1 MGNYLSYYSENY
13 DGYSSNEMEISDD
26 EDVMIISRSFSDSAL
41 EITSEKQRDTLVK
54 NIRQLNL
61 NKSRVENA
69 ISCIYQK
76 NKLEE
81 SFKNKIESLKDKLFQ
96 TENEVEVLHLKNVR
110 LQNKYDSLVIE
121 KNREVKELKQL
132 VSIMKLQYERLKNKK
147 DQ

>member
-13 DGYSSNEMEISDD
+13 DGYTSNEMEISDD

-41 EITSEKQRDTLVK
+41 EIASEKQRDILVK
-54 NIRQLNL
+54 NIRELNL

-110 LQNKYDSLVIE
+110 LQNKYDSLVVE
-121 KNREVKELKQL
+121 KNKEVKELKQL

>member
-13 DGYSSNEMEISDD
+13 DGYTSNEMEISDD

-54 NIRQLNL
+54 NIQQLNL

>member
-13 DGYSSNEMEISDD
+13 DGYTSNEMEISDD
-26 EDVMIISRSFSDSAL
+26 EDTMIISRSFSDSAL

-54 NIRQLNL
+54 NIRQLKL
-61 NKSRVENA
+61 SKCRVENA

-81 SFKNKIESLKDKLFQ
+81 SFKNKIENLKDKLFQ

-110 LQNKYDSLVIE
+110 LQNKYDSLIIE

-132 VSIMKLQYERLKNKK
+132 VSIMKLQYERLKSKK

>member
-1 MGNYLSYYSENY
+1 MGNYLSYYSEY
-13 DGYSSNEMEISDD
+13 SSEYSSNNMEISDD
-26 EDVMIISRSFSDSAL
+26 EDTMIISRSFSDSAL

-54 NIRQLNL
+54 NIRQLKL
-61 NKSRVENA
+61 SKCRVENA

-121 KNREVKELKQL
+121 KNKEVKELKQL
-132 VSIMKLQYERLKNKK
+132 VSIMKLSYERLKSKK

>member
-13 DGYSSNEMEISDD
+13 DGYTSNEMEISDD

-41 EITSEKQRDTLVK
+41 EIASEKQRDTLVK
-54 NIRQLNL
+54 NIRELNL

-121 KNREVKELKQL
+121 KNKEVKELKQL

>member
-41 EITSEKQRDTLVK
+41 EIASEKQRDTLVK
-54 NIRQLNL
+54 NIRELNL

-121 KNREVKELKQL
+121 KNKEVKELKQL
-132 VSIMKLQYERLKNKK
+132 VSIMKLQYECLKNKK

>member
-13 DGYSSNEMEISDD
+13 DGYTSNEMEISDD

-41 EITSEKQRDTLVK
+41 EIASEKQRDTLVK
-54 NIRQLNL
+54 NIRELNL
-61 NKSRVENA
+61 SKSRVENA

-132 VSIMKLQYERLKNKK
+132 VSIMKLQYERLKSKK

>member
-13 DGYSSNEMEISDD
+13 DGYTSNEMEISDD

-41 EITSEKQRDTLVK
+41 EIASEKQRDTLVK
-54 NIRQLNL
+54 NIRELNL

>member
-1 MGNYLSYYSENY
+1 MGNYLSYYNEYSSE
-13 DGYSSNEMEISDD
+13 YSSNNMEISDD
-26 EDVMIISRSFSDSAL
+26 EDTMIISRSFSDSAL
-41 EITSEKQRDTLVK
+41 EIASEKQRDQLVK
-54 NIRQLNL
+54 NIRELNL

-96 TENEVEVLHLKNVR
+96 TENEVDVLHLKNVR

-121 KNREVKELKQL
+121 KNKEIKELKQL
-132 VSIMKLQYERLKNKK
+132 VSIMKLQYERLKSKK

>member
-26 EDVMIISRSFSDSAL
+26 EDVIIISRSFSDSAL

-121 KNREVKELKQL
+121 KNKEVKELKQL

>member
-13 DGYSSNEMEISDD
+13 DGYTSNEMEISDD

-54 NIRQLNL
+54 NIQQLNL

-110 LQNKYDSLVIE
+110 LQNKYDS
-121 KNREVKELKQL
+121 
-132 VSIMKLQYERLKNKK
+132 
-147 DQ
+147 

>member
-13 DGYSSNEMEISDD
+13 NGYTSNEMELSDD

-54 NIRQLNL
+54 NIRELNL

-132 VSIMKLQYERLKNKK
+132 VSIMKLSYERLKNKK

>member
-13 DGYSSNEMEISDD
+13 DGYTSNEMEISDD

-41 EITSEKQRDTLVK
+41 EIASEKQRDTLVK
-54 NIRQLNL
+54 NIRELNL

-110 LQNKYDSLVIE
+110 LQNKYDSLVVE
-121 KNREVKELKQL
+121 KDREVKELKQL

>member
-13 DGYSSNEMEISDD
+13 DGYTSNEMEISDD

-41 EITSEKQRDTLVK
+41 EIASEKQRDTLVK
-54 NIRQLNL
+54 NIRELNL

-110 LQNKYDSLVIE
+110 LQNKYDSLVVE
-121 KNREVKELKQL
+121 KNKEVKELKQL

>member
-26 EDVMIISRSFSDSAL
+26 EDTMIISRSFSDSAL

-121 KNREVKELKQL
+121 KNKEVKELKQL
-132 VSIMKLQYERLKNKK
+132 VSIMKLSYERLKNKK

>member
-1 MGNYLSYYSENY
+1 MGNYLSYYSEY
-13 DGYSSNEMEISDD
+13 SSEYSSNEMEISDD
-26 EDVMIISRSFSDSAL
+26 EDTMIISRSFSDSAL

-96 TENEVEVLHLKNVR
+96 TENEVEILHLKNVR

>member
-1 MGNYLSYYSENY
+1 MGNYLSYYSETY
-13 DGYSSNEMEISDD
+13 DGYTSNEMEISDD

-41 EITSEKQRDTLVK
+41 EIASEKQRDTLVK

-110 LQNKYDSLVIE
+110 LQNKYDSLVVE
-121 KNREVKELKQL
+121 KNKEVKELKQL
-132 VSIMKLQYERLKNKK
+132 VSIMKLQYERLKIKK

>member
-1 MGNYLSYYSENY
+1 
-13 DGYSSNEMEISDD
+13 
-26 EDVMIISRSFSDSAL
+26 MIISRSFSDSAL
-41 EITSEKQRDTLVK
+41 EIASEKQRDTLVK
-54 NIRQLNL
+54 NIRELNL

-110 LQNKYDSLVIE
+110 LQNKYDSLVVE
-121 KNREVKELKQL
+121 KNKEVKELKQL
-132 VSIMKLQYERLKNKK
+132 VSIMKLQYECLKNKK

>member
-1 MGNYLSYYSENY
+1 MGNYLSYYSEY
-13 DGYSSNEMEISDD
+13 SSEYSSNEMEISDD

-81 SFKNKIESLKDKLFQ
+81 SFKNKIETLKDKLFQ

-121 KNREVKELKQL
+121 KNKEVKELKQL
-132 VSIMKLQYERLKNKK
+132 VSIMKLSYERLKNKK